1 MEPVRENRFNQFL
14 VEMLQSMMIN
24 IETAKVYPRFRDLYC
39 VATKGT
45 EIQKKSNNRQNLF
58 STKLG

>member
-24 IETAKVYPRFRDLYC
+24 IETAKVYPRFRNLYC

-45 EIQKKSNNRQNLF
+45 EIQKKQQQTEPF
-58 STKLG
+58 